1 MARPAPIRLAGMIAA
16 TATFALLATEATAQ
30 ETPLCDP
37 QTGSTCS
44 STQTQSGDVTGSVN
58 LNVTVDQLEVTNSAT
73 GNSLAGGIEDSS
85 GSLTSRQTMTGA
97 TRADTTIILNGESE
111 GVIGSTT
118 LARGNYLGVSTD
130 GATFALDAAQVT
142 TGDDVTA
149 RTVVQS
155 PTGHMLAGGFVG
167 TAAVA
172 NSVALGG
179 PSSSITGAVDQ
190 SAQTT
195 VLAETVADVQYIP
208 APADF
213 SSQAVANAVQ
223 ASTTGA
229 SHQDLTVRQTN
240 AASTIEAR
248 TDVYVDNAWN
258 LAGRANAGANQT
270 VLYNAGGS
278 LVAATDQTNQGRV
291 RADSRVQTNLQGQ
304 TTVSARA
311 VANEV
316 IAGNQ
321 DIYLELDNTQLNTGG
336 VEATATSVGV
346 SGYDTY
352 VGAEAV
358 GNSVTGYA
366 CSQCGGE
373 INITNNQTNDGN
385 VTATTN
391 ATIGSGRAAVVGT
404 IAVGNSATFYVSRP
418 GG

>member
-16 TATFALLATEATAQ
+16 TATFALLATEASAQ

-37 QTGSTCS
+37 ETGATCS
-44 STQTQSGDVTGSVN
+44 STQTQSGDVIGTVN
-58 LNVTVDQLEVTNSAT
+58 LNVSIDQLEVTNDAR

-97 TRADTTIILNGESE
+97 TRANTSLVLNGESD
-111 GVIGSTT
+111 GVIVSTT
-118 LARGNYLGVSTD
+118 DARGNYLGVSTD
-130 GATFALDAAQVT
+130 GATFTVDATQIVTGERVEATTDIDAPAAHVLD
-142 TGDDVTA
+142 G
-149 RTVVQS
+149 
-155 PTGHMLAGGFVG
+155 MAGGSL
-167 TAAVA
+167 AVA
-172 NSVALGG
+172 NSVAMGG
-179 PSSSITGAVDQ
+179 PSSSITGVIDQ

-195 VLAETVADVQYIP
+195 VFAETAADVQYIP
-208 APADF
+208 AQADF

-223 ASTTGA
+223 VSTTGA

-240 AASTIEAR
+240 APSTVEAR

-258 LAGRANAGANQT
+258 LAARANAGANQT

-278 LVAATDQTNQGRV
+278 MVANTNQTNQGRV
-291 RADSRVQTNLQGQ
+291 RAVAQAQTNLQGQ

-316 IAGNQ
+316 VAGNN
-321 DIYLELDNTQLNTGG
+321 DIYLELDNTQLNSGG
-336 VEATATSVGV
+336 VEASAVSIGV
-346 SGYDTY
+346 DGYDTY

-373 INITNNQTNDGN
+373 INITNTQTNDGN
-385 VTATTN
+385 VSATATT
-391 ATIGSGRAAVVGT
+391 TIGSGRAAVVGVT
-404 IAVGNSATFYVSRP
+404 AVGNSATFYVSRP

>member
-1 MARPAPIRLAGMIAA
+1 MIAA
-16 TATFALLATEATAQ
+16 TATFALAATEATAQ

-44 STQTQSGDVTGSVN
+44 STQTQSGDVTGTVN
-58 LNVTVDQLEVTNSAT
+58 LNVTVGQLEVTNSAT

-97 TRADTTIILNGESE
+97 TRADTTIVLNGESE

-130 GATFALDAAQVT
+130 GATFALDAAQVA

-167 TAAVA
+167 TTAVA

-208 APADF
+208 APVDF

-278 LVAATDQTNQGRV
+278 LVAATDQTNEGRV

-404 IAVGNSATFYVSRP
+404 TAVGNSATFYVSRP